1 MSALFAHQSPALPQ
15 KIDSREGLFRYKMGL
30 IVNAS
35 KVNTHC
41 IKPQFAPDLGLLG
54 AKCKCIFGAKRSAFW
69 C

>member
-1 MSALFAHQSPALPQ
+1 MSALSAHQSLTSPQ
-15 KIDSREGLFRYKMGL
+15 KIDSREGLFLGKMGL

-41 IKPQFAPDLGLLG
+41 IKPQFAPDFGLLD
-54 AKCKCIFGAKRSAFW
+54 AKCSAFW

>member
-1 MSALFAHQSPALPQ
+1 MSTLFAHQSPALPQ

-41 IKPQFAPDLGLLG
+41 IKPQFAPDFGLLD
-54 AKCKCIFGAKRSAFW
+54 AKCSAFW

>member
-1 MSALFAHQSPALPQ
+1 MSAIPVHQTPTLPQ

-54 AKCKCIFGAKRSAFW
+54 AKCNAFW

>member
-35 KVNTHC
+35 KVNAHC
-41 IKPQFAPDLGLLG
+41 IKPQFAPDFVLFV
-54 AKCKCIFGAKRSAFW
+54 AN
-69 C
+69 